1 MWRTP
6 AVPLNSRYGP
16 SFPPVLAL
24 VEPFY
29 SLDRV
34 HHRVNCPSNS
44 LLTLISYL
52 ANLALNS
59 PSEIWAD
66 FSNTHAAHDTVIC
79 HDPTWKTSTGNSGCM
94 KIQGFKA
101 KRLLQFHVALFGK
114 TCQKTDST
122 FIDLDW
128 QPLIN
133 SSDFITAWKER
144 NSASVLQS
152 HFHEYVVRYF
162 V

>member
-1 MWRTP
+1 MWR
-6 AVPLNSRYGP
+6 AVPLNSRYAW

-24 VEPFY
+24 VKLFY

-66 FSNTHAAHDTVIC
+66 FSNTRAAHDTVIC
-79 HDPTWKTSTGNSGCM
+79 HDPTWKTSTGNSGCA
-94 KIQGFKA
+94 KIQ
-101 KRLLQFHVALFGK
+101 RVRVRFHVTLVGK
-114 TCQKTDST
+114 TCSKTDST
-122 FIDLDW
+122 TIL
-128 QPLIN
+128 QNLYRLGQCLIN
-133 SSDFITAWKER
+133 RSDSLQPAKKET
-144 NSASVLQS
+144 QS
-152 HFHEYVVRYF
+152 QCLK
-162 V
+162 